1 MLKTLSYSPDIQI
14 LPCFSNP
21 DYVSVITPNNEDD
34 SLILMGLS
42 LMLLRLSKSPLPE
55 GCYRISSL
63 TDSFYNGINQTG
75 GDVDRLYRLDL
86 ISSLST
92 IPINLIL
99 KTVSPL
105 VGGDGSSVYRLIS
118 DFLHLPII
126 DGHGNDSTNHIRR
139 KDCMQHAGEITRV
152 LFHIVLAEVFD
163 REFSIRFPKVAFTRL
178 LSEVFIPTRY
188 YEEVLNEDAVYAL
201 LEDLGLEGDVES
213 IEPGEGSFLSIY
225 NYTISLSNE
234 RKVQARRQGG
244 GVMGA
249 Q

>member
-1 MLKTLSYSPDIQI
+1 
-14 LPCFSNP
+14 
-21 DYVSVITPNNEDD
+21 
-34 SLILMGLS
+34 
-42 LMLLRLSKSPLPE
+42 
-55 GCYRISSL
+55 
-63 TDSFYNGINQTG
+63 
-75 GDVDRLYRLDL
+75 
-86 ISSLST
+86 
-92 IPINLIL
+92 
-99 KTVSPL
+99 
-105 VGGDGSSVYRLIS
+105 
-118 DFLHLPII
+118 
-126 DGHGNDSTNHIRR
+126 
-139 KDCMQHAGEITRV
+139 MQHAGEITRV

-213 IEPGEGSFLSIY
+213 IEPGEGSFVSIY